1 MRFLRF
7 VFSRFFICITV
18 IAALIAAI
26 IFLCVYIHSIL
37 PAAAAIA
44 LSYLFSLIAALHLLA
59 GNSPA
64 EFKCVWLILIVVL
77 PVSGA
82 VLYCLSVLSRTQKA
96 PRTPP
101 LSASS
106 CTAYEYFTDG
116 ATYLDRLTALIST
129 AKREVLLEFY
139 IISKGHIWGAMF
151 RELKKALER
160 GVEVKIIYDGL
171 GSALRTP
178 KKDFKTLIKAGAQIK
193 VFNRLLP
200 LPVSRLNFRD
210 HRKIAVI
217 DCDAVFLGGVNVAD
231 EYANLTAPHGYWKD
245 GGALFFGDIADVYA
259 RIFLSAFGG
268 EKIRSCGNMPR
279 LTGRYPLFPVADE
292 PDRAGSAC
300 EDMLAAALYSARERV
315 YIFTPYLCMGDKLHD
330 ALVFAAARG
339 ADVKIIIPAIPD
351 KKLTYAITRT
361 YCERLVGEGVKVF
374 TYTPGFMHFKG
385 AVCDQTALVGSY
397 NFDYR
402 SMRLNYEC
410 GVFGGG
416 ELADE
421 MARDFAA
428 CLALS
433 KPLELK
439 KRCAAGKF
447 THSLL
452 RLFAPLV

>member
-1 MRFLRF
+1 MRFIKF

-26 IFLCVYIHSIL
+26 IFLCIYIHSLL
-37 PAAAAIA
+37 PAAAALA
-44 LSYLFSLIAALHLLA
+44 VSYLFSLIAALHLLI
-59 GNSPA
+59 GDSPS
-64 EFKCVWLILIVVL
+64 EFKCVWLIAIVAL

-82 VLYCLSVLSRTQKA
+82 VLYCLMCLSR
-96 PRTPP
+96 PRMTCGESA
-101 LSASS
+101 LTASS

-116 ATYLDRLTALIST
+116 ATFLDRLTAHIST
-129 AKREVLLEFY
+129 AKKQVLLEFY

-151 RELKKALER
+151 RELKNALAR

-217 DCDAVFLGGVNVAD
+217 DNDAVFLGGVNVAD

-245 GGALFFGDIADVYA
+245 GGVMFFGNIAGVYS

-268 EKIRSCGNMPR
+268 ENPERHANMPQ
-279 LTGRYPLFPVADE
+279 LTGKYTLYSVADE
-292 PDRAGSAC
+292 PDRTGSAC
-300 EDMLAAALYSARERV
+300 EDMLAAAIYSARERV
-315 YIFTPYLCMGDKLHD
+315 YVFTPYLCTGDKLHD
-330 ALVFAAARG
+330 ALVFAARRG

-361 YCERLVGEGVKVF
+361 YCERLAAEGVQVF
-374 TYTPGFMHFKG
+374 IYTPGFMHFKG
-385 AVCDQTALVGSY
+385 VVCDGAALVGSY
-397 NFDYR
+397 NLDFR

-410 GVFGGG
+410 GVFGGE
-416 ELADE
+416 ELAADI
-421 MARDFAA
+421 ARDFAD

-433 KPLELK
+433 QPFEPK
-439 KRCAAGKF
+439 KRHAAGRMAR
-447 THSLL
+447 SLL

>member
-1 MRFLRF
+1 MRLLRF

-26 IFLCVYIHSIL
+26 IFLCFYIHSLL
-37 PAAAAIA
+37 PAAAALA
-44 LSYLFSLIAALHLLA
+44 LSYLFSLIAALHLLV

-64 EFKCVWLILIVVL
+64 EFKCVWLVLIVAL

-82 VLYCLSVLSRTQKA
+82 VLYCLSVLSRAQKT
-96 PRTPP
+96 PRTPAF
-101 LSASS
+101 STSS

-129 AKREVLLEFY
+129 AKKQVLLEFY
-139 IISKGHIWGAMF
+139 IISKGHIWGAMY

-178 KKDFKTLIKAGAQIK
+178 KKDFAALIKAGAQIK
-193 VFNRLLP
+193 VFNRILP

-231 EYANLTAPHGYWKD
+231 EYANLTSPHGYWKD
-245 GGALFFGDIADVYA
+245 GGVLFFGDIAEVYT
-259 RIFLSAFGG
+259 RIFTSAFDG
-268 EKIRSCGNMPR
+268 EKPCSCRDIPR
-279 LTGRYPLFPVADE
+279 LTGKYPLYPIADE
-292 PDRAGSAC
+292 PERQGGVC
-300 EDMLAAALYSARERV
+300 EDMLAAALYSAAERV

-330 ALVFAAARG
+330 ALVFAARRG

-361 YCERLVGEGVKVF
+361 YCERLANEGVKVF
-374 TYTPGFMHFKG
+374 TYSPGFMHFKG
-385 AVCDQTALVGSY
+385 AVCDGIALVGSY

-421 MARDFAA
+421 MARDFAV

-447 THSLL
+447 TRSLL

>member
-1 MRFLRF
+1 MRFLKF

-361 YCERLVGEGVKVF
+361 YCERLAGEGVKVF

>member
-1 MRFLRF
+1 MRFVKF
-7 VFSRFFICITV
+7 VFSRFFICLTI

-26 IFLCVYIHSIL
+26 IFLCVYIHSLL
-37 PAAAAIA
+37 PAAAALA
-44 LSYLFSLIAALHLLA
+44 LSYLLSLIAALYLLS

-82 VLYCLSVLSRTQKA
+82 VLYFLSVISRAQKL
-96 PRTPP
+96 PRTPA
-101 LSASS
+101 LSPSS

-116 ATYLDRLTALIST
+116 ATFLDRLTALVSS
-129 AKREVLLEFY
+129 AKKQVLLEFY
-139 IISKGHIWGAMF
+139 IISKGHIWGALY
-151 RELKKALER
+151 RELKGALDR
-160 GVEVKIIYDGL
+160 GVQVKIIYDGL
-171 GSALRTP
+171 GSALRAP
-178 KKDFKTLIKAGAQIK
+178 KKDFKELAKSGAEIK
-193 VFNRLLP
+193 VFNRILP
-200 LPVSRLNFRD
+200 LPATKLNFRD

-245 GGALFFGDIADVYA
+245 GGALFFGDIAEVYS

-268 EKIRSCGNMPR
+268 KNTCSCGDMPR
-279 LTGRYPLFPVADE
+279 LTGRYPLYPVADGPE
-292 PDRAGSAC
+292 RTGGDC

-315 YIFTPYLCMGDKLHD
+315 YLFTPYLCTGDKLHD
-330 ALVFAAARG
+330 ALIFAVRRG
-339 ADVKIIIPAIPD
+339 ADVKIIIPAVPD
-351 KKLTYAITRT
+351 KKFTYAITRT
-361 YCERLVGEGVKVF
+361 YCERLTAEGVQVF

-385 AVCDQTALVGSY
+385 AVCDDAALLGSY
-397 NFDYR
+397 NFDFR

-433 KPLELK
+433 KPLNVK
-439 KRCAAGKF
+439 NRNGAGRL
-447 THSLL
+447 TRSLL

>member
-1 MRFLRF
+1 MRFLKF

-82 VLYCLSVLSRTQKA
+82 VLYCLSVLSRTQKG

-361 YCERLVGEGVKVF
+361 YCERLAGEGVKVF

>member
-139 IISKGHIWGAMF
+139 IISKGHIWGA
-151 RELKKALER
+151 
-160 GVEVKIIYDGL
+160 
-171 GSALRTP
+171 
-178 KKDFKTLIKAGAQIK
+178 
-193 VFNRLLP
+193 
-200 LPVSRLNFRD
+200 
-210 HRKIAVI
+210 
-217 DCDAVFLGGVNVAD
+217 
-231 EYANLTAPHGYWKD
+231 
-245 GGALFFGDIADVYA
+245 
-259 RIFLSAFGG
+259 
-268 EKIRSCGNMPR
+268 IR
-279 LTGRYPLFPVADE
+279 
-292 PDRAGSAC
+292 
-300 EDMLAAALYSARERV
+300 
-315 YIFTPYLCMGDKLHD
+315 
-330 ALVFAAARG
+330 
-339 ADVKIIIPAIPD
+339 
-351 KKLTYAITRT
+351 
-361 YCERLVGEGVKVF
+361 
-374 TYTPGFMHFKG
+374 
-385 AVCDQTALVGSY
+385 
-397 NFDYR
+397 
-402 SMRLNYEC
+402 
-410 GVFGGG
+410 
-416 ELADE
+416 
-421 MARDFAA
+421 
-428 CLALS
+428 
-433 KPLELK
+433 
-439 KRCAAGKF
+439 
-447 THSLL
+447 
-452 RLFAPLV
+452 